1 MTFKEI
7 NSYKTISEVI
17 KILNKNVSGSTGSKP
32 HTVRFWE
39 TQFKQI
45 KPIKINNRRYY
56 DQKNIDIL
64 LKIQFLLKDQ
74 GMTING
80 VKKILNANDCILE
93 TPDRV
98 QDIKEITNS
107 VDILFTQFSYANWV
121 EGGSSDGTS
130 RALLAKEKLLRIKM
144 QSRHLQV
151 TISK

>member
-1 MTFKEI
+1 MTYKEI

-17 KILNKNVSGSTGSKP
+17 KILNKNVPGSVDIKP

-56 DQKNIDIL
+56 NQKNIDIL

-80 VKKILNANDCILE
+80 VKKNLNNTQLNIDPTEKKIISHYN
-93 TPDRV
+93 
-98 QDIKEITNS
+98 IKFRLNKIN
-107 VDILFTQFSYANWV
+107 
-121 EGGSSDGTS
+121 
-130 RALLAKEKLLRIKM
+130 KLLKN
-144 QSRHLQV
+144 L
-151 TISK
+151 KK